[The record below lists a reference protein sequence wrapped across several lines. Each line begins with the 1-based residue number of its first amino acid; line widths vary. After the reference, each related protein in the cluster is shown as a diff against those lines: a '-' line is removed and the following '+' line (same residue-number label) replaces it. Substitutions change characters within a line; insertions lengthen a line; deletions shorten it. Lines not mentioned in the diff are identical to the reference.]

1 MVDPFYWYEVELDRD
16 YLEQFGSEEKE
27 KGGSD
32 NGKGN

>member
-16 YLEQFGSEEKE
+16 YLEQFGEEKE

-32 NGKGN
+32 NGKDN